1 MDITKQIKL
10 WYYIHNYM
18 RIFIGRK
25 ENYEK
30 VITSLKSKLNDDTI
44 ENIQKRVNYYCK
56 IQTPMEV
63 SGSYQLKDLKNI
75 KSPKAYYFDTYEYA
89 RFFPENYPIDFV
101 FGDVID
107 VPITP
112 SIVKSRPIVLGNEN
126 SILLKL
132 DKARHFI
139 RINKDKPF
147 SQKKDLLIGR
157 GAIYQ
162 QHRYDFYNKYF
173 THSLCDLG
181 SVGTRGIGKTEWQKP
196 KISLKEHLEYKFIL
210 SLQGNDVATNLKWI
224 MSSNSIA
231 VMPKPTVESWF
242 MEGTLEGGK
251 HYIEIKSDY
260 SDLETQLS
268 YYIARPKE
276 CLEILKN
283 AQEYTLQFWNPVI
296 EDLCSLL
303 VLEKYFKYIHKF

>member
-1 MDITKQIKL
+1 MNITKQIKL

-44 ENIQKRVNYYCK
+44 ENIQKRVDYYCK

-63 SGSYQLKDLKNI
+63 RGSYQLKDLKSI

-139 RINKDKPF
+139 RINKDKPY
-147 SQKKDLLIGR
+147 KKK
-157 GAIYQ
+157 IY
-162 QHRYDFYNKYF
+162 
-173 THSLCDLG
+173 
-181 SVGTRGIGKTEWQKP
+181 
-196 KISLKEHLEYKFIL
+196 
-210 SLQGNDVATNLKWI
+210 
-224 MSSNSIA
+224 
-231 VMPKPTVESWF
+231 
-242 MEGTLEGGK
+242 
-251 HYIEIKSDY
+251 
-260 SDLETQLS
+260 
-268 YYIARPKE
+268 
-276 CLEILKN
+276 
-283 AQEYTLQFWNPVI
+283 
-296 EDLCSLL
+296 
-303 VLEKYFKYIHKF
+303 